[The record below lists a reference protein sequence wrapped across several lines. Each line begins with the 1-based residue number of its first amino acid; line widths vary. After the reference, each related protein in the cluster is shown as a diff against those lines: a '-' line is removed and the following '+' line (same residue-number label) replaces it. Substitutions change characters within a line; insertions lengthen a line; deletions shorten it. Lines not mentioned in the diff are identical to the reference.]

1 MAEILDGIRFHAAEL
16 EIFVETLFTRLGAPP
31 ATAQAIARA
40 VTGASARGF
49 DTHGIR
55 LIPYYASL
63 LTERR
68 VNLTANMVFTRR
80 APAVGHLDADD
91 GFGHVASFRA
101 IDEAIAMAKE
111 TGVAVVAVGRS
122 SHHGATGCYT
132 HYAAEHGFAAIGMTN
147 SPPIVVPHDGTTPFF
162 GTNPLSFALPVAGET
177 PLLLDMATSS
187 MPLNRVELRQAVGST
202 LPLGVAIDSTGA
214 ETTDPAKVVALLPL
228 GGTAFGHKG
237 AGLAAMIDLLCSVF
251 TGMPHGNQLPRSAEA
266 GIHDWPSV
274 GHFFIVMNP
283 AVFQALAAFNAGVT
297 RFLDDLRSQPA
308 RDGAAIMAPG
318 DVEKA
323 MARERAAEG
332 VPVDRSSWAKIAAL
346 ALQAGCETPKPID

>member
-16 EIFVETLFTRLGAPP
+16 ESFVGTLFTRMGAPAP
-31 ATAQAIARA
+31 TASAVARA
-40 VTGASARGF
+40 VTAASARGF
-49 DTHGIR
+49 DTHGVR
-55 LIPYYASL
+55 LVPYYASL
-63 LTERR
+63 VTGRR
-68 VNLTANMVFTRR
+68 VNLAANLVFTRR

-91 GFGHVASFRA
+91 GFGHIASFRA

-122 SHHGATGCYT
+122 SHHGATGTYT
-132 HYAAEHGFAAIGMTN
+132 HYAAEQGFAAIGMTN

-162 GTNPLSFALPVAGET
+162 GTNPLSFAMPVEGET

-187 MPLNRVELRQAVGST
+187 MPLNRVELRQAVGSV

-214 ETTDPAKVVALLPL
+214 ETTDPAAVVALLPL

-237 AGLAAMIDLLCSVF
+237 AGLAAMVDVLCSVF

-283 AVFQALAAFNAGVT
+283 AVFQALAAFNGGVT

-308 RDGAAIMAPG
+308 RDGATIMAPG
-318 DVEKA
+318 DVEKG
-323 MARERAAEG
+323 MARERAADG
-332 VPVDRSSWAKIAAL
+332 VPIDRLSWAKISAL
-346 ALQAGCETPKPID
+346 AEEFGCDVPVAVN